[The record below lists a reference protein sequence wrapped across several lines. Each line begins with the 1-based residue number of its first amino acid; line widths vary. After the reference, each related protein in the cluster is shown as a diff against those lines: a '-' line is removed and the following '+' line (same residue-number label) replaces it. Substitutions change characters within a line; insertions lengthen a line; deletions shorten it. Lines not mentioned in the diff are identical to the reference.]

1 MLIWIE
7 DKDETLISL
16 EGMRALSLQ
25 ERHYDKEGERCY
37 SADHPNF
44 VETVYDLIV
53 TYCPT
58 SDEYQDDARLA
69 RYNSLEAAKTY
80 RRYLGMSI
88 ARASRD
94 NETFVIVPHLS
105 QENCDNMTAE
115 FARWDAEDAAKRAV
129 AKAAARTKQEDKG
142 EYTPSI

>member
-7 DKDETLISL
+7 TEDETLISL
-16 EGMRALSLQ
+16 EGMRELTLQ
-25 ERHYDKEGERCY
+25 ESHLNAEGERLY
-37 SADHPNF
+37 NADYPSV
-44 VETVYDLIV
+44 VETVYDLVAI
-53 TYCPT
+53 YKPT
-58 SDEYQDDARLA
+58 SEYDDDARLA
-69 RYNSLEAAKTY
+69 RYNSKEAVKTY
-80 RRYLGMSI
+80 RRYLGLSI
-88 ARASRD
+88 GRAAREK
-94 NETFVIVPHLS
+94 ETFVIVPHLS